1 MNWMNE
7 RKILAPPNFY
17 DGMRVIQERN
27 LDDDLPEVSYT
38 RGSDLSGSFEGAGGI
53 GGLLARSHGYNTG
66 NGGWST
72 HNFYHADGNGNVTY
86 LVNSSQGLA
95 ASYRYDAY
103 GNTLS
108 KSGGLADANVY
119 RFSSKESVRHEF
131 WNVELYYYGYR
142 FYVPN
147 IQRWLNRDP
156 IEEESNFKQ
165 AVSKYGQNKASLYRL
180 DSIGNLYGFVHNN
193 PILYGDVDGRFLA
206 IPAAGGVIIGIGQG
220 VTVGFGIC
228 MLWPPC
234 RQALIDKAKK
244 VADKCV
250 PSNPP
255 QDTPKDDCDSKL
267 LDCLNNRNQP
277 DNDYG
282 TQKDCRS
289 CYNECLNDG
298 SWPSYKC
305 AD

>member
-1 MNWMNE
+1 MNFNREPRQLRE
-7 RKILAPPNFY
+7 RK
-17 DGMRVIQERN
+17 GC
-27 LDDDLPEVSYT
+27 S
-38 RGSDLSGSFEGAGGI
+38 RGSCISRFKSARS
-53 GGLLARSHGYNTG
+53 GLLARSAHSGTARTNH
-66 NGGWST
+66 T
-72 HNFYHADGNGNVTY
+72 HAYYHADGNGNITY
-86 LVNSSQGLA
+86 LQTSAQGLG

-103 GNTLS
+103 GNTVAS
-108 KSGGLADANVY
+108 SGSLAAANTY
-119 RFSSKESVRHEF
+119 RFSSKMMEPNTS
-131 WNVELYYYGYR
+131 LYYYGYR
-142 FYVPN
+142 WYSPSL
-147 IQRWLNRDP
+147 QRWLNRDP

-206 IPAAGGVIIGIGQG
+206 IPAARGVIIGIGQG